1 MKHKMS
7 KEALADFKEVVQHL
21 KDNDRFYSGGDPN
34 ISAPQERWISSNAG
48 PVIKGKMQSPPELD
62 AAQRVEQQSVFRKVA
77 GGNNLQEKLD
87 KLPPAPKME
96 SSAQNVIAESKE
108 HGHHEHAAPQTG
120 RSVVQDRIKEWEQRA
135 QKRR

>member
-48 PVIKGKMQSPPELD
+48 PVIKGNMQS
-62 AAQRVEQQSVFRKVA
+62 
-77 GGNNLQEKLD
+77 
-87 KLPPAPKME
+87 LPSSTQLNASSSNP
-96 SSAQNVIAESKE
+96 SSAKSQ
-108 HGHHEHAAPQTG
+108 AATTCKKSSINFRPRPKWKTPH
-120 RSVVQDRIKEWEQRA
+120 KT
-135 QKRR
+135 